1 MALRDYFRRADKTDK
16 GSALSV
22 PPGAKVTP
30 FTQDELSTLAQ
41 QAYSTGVFEPLN
53 RNPWLAGVPFG
64 PNNPL
69 LPAAINPIGEDG
81 RPDPRRWEYPVA
93 WNIQVTDNRLVP
105 WPVLRTAAD
114 QIDILRRCIEV
125 LKAKVTGM
133 DWDITFSESAS
144 EMVQAEFGGN
154 DVRAMQQAREKY
166 QDQISRA
173 RNFMQVPDRINGLS
187 FKDWL
192 NMALEEVLVLDALAI
207 YPHPDLKGDLHS
219 LTILDGSTIKPLLDD
234 RGMRPDPLTN
244 TPAFQQI
251 LYGFPR
257 GEFLATSDDPSQD
270 GAYNA
275 DELIYLKRN
284 HRTWTPYGFSPT
296 ERALPLADL
305 YIKRQQWLRAEF
317 TDGVTPEM
325 WLKPDGSFA
334 ATPELLRAYENIIND
349 DLAGMTEQRKR
360 ARILPPGLDPIDN
373 NGFSEK
379 FNDTFDNYCITG
391 ITGHYGVL
399 PTEIG
404 YSAKG
409 GLGGSGHQ
417 SGEADSASR
426 IGVEPLVLWL
436 EQQLSDICYKFL
448 GMPRELVFKFNVNNE
463 DDSKGAAERRQIE
476 LNSGQRTINQAKAD
490 MGLPLIDSPYADF
503 PMIQSGANTFFMT
516 PDGVV
521 AFGTSTA
528 TPPEQEPAGITPEEA
543 TDGET
548 PAPDEATKSA
558 DIKVGQMVS
567 WNASGGRATG
577 KVTKVVRDGKI
588 NVPNSSFSIT
598 GTEEDPAALIRVY
611 QNDKPTDTLVGHKAS
626 TLRVVG
632 TKADTAEQEVK
643 AFLKWVKKGNTERD
657 FEFLALDKLNADVLN
672 RAAKQNFDLVKSLAD
687 GLLKKA

>member
-1 MALRDYFRRADKTDK
+1 MALRDYFRRNSNTDK
-16 GSALSV
+16 STALSL
-22 PPGAKVTP
+22 PPGAKATP
-30 FTQDELSTLAQ
+30 FTQQELSTLAQ

-105 WPVLRTAAD
+105 WQVLRTAAD

-125 LKAKVTGM
+125 LKSKVSGM
-133 DWDITFSESAS
+133 DWDITFSDSAS
-144 EMVQAEFGGN
+144 EMVAAEFGGN
-154 DVRAMQQAREKY
+154 DVRAMQQARDKY
-166 QDQISRA
+166 QSEITRLRDFWQT
-173 RNFMQVPDRINGLS
+173 PDRINGLS
-187 FKDWL
+187 FKDWVS
-192 NMALEEVLVLDALAI
+192 MAIEETLVLDALAI

-234 RGMRPDPLTN
+234 RGMRPDPRTN
-244 TPAFQQI
+244 TPAYQQI

-257 GEFLATSDDPSQD
+257 GEFLATSDDPDQD
-270 GAYNA
+270 GSYSA

-334 ATPELLRAYENIIND
+334 ATPELLRAYENVIND
-349 DLAGMTEQRKR
+349 DLAGQTEQRKR

-404 YSAKG
+404 YSAKQ

-417 SGEADSASR
+417 AGEAEAGSR
-426 IGVEPLVLWL
+426 LGAEPLTKWI
-436 EQQLSDICYKFL
+436 EDQLSDISYKFL
-448 GMPRELVFKFNVNNE
+448 GMPRELVFRFNVGNE
-463 DDSKGAAERRQIE
+463 SDTAEGATRRSIE
-476 LNSGQRTINQAKAD
+476 LQSGQRTINQAKAE
-490 MGLPLIDSPYADF
+490 MGLPLVDSPYADL
-503 PMIQSGANTFFMT
+503 PMIHAGANTFFIT

-521 AFGTSTA
+521 AFGTDTA
-528 TPPEQEPAGITPEEA
+528 TPAEAPASGITPEEA
-543 TDGET
+543 PSGDLPEPTVT
-548 PAPDEATKSA
+548 
-558 DIKVGQMVS
+558 
-567 WNASGGRATG
+567 NAQVDAQ
-577 KVTKVVRDGKI
+577 
-588 NVPNSSFSIT
+588 
-598 GTEEDPAALIRVY
+598 A
-611 QNDKPTDTLVGHKAS
+611 
-626 TLRVVG
+626 
-632 TKADTAEQEVK
+632 EVK
-643 AFLKWVKKGNTERD
+643 AFLKWAKKGNTERD
-657 FEFLALDKLNADVLN
+657 FEFFALDKLNADVLN
-672 RAAKQNFDLVKSLAD
+672 RAAKQDFDLVKALAD